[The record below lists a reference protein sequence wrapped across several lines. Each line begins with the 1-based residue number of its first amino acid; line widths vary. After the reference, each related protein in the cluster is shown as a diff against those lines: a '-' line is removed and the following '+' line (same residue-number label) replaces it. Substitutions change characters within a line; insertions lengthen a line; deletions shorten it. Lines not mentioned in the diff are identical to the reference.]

1 MSNTRNPPEQFKFNA
16 LDKVIAIFSPQ
27 RAVERVLLRA
37 AMNGGYKAGGQ
48 SPSRANWTPIDG
60 TGEMINKMSR
70 DLMRRRARDAE
81 RNSDLAKGVL
91 LAYKRNVVGK
101 GIKLQARSSDEKFN
115 VLAERIWRR
124 WCKAE
129 NCDIT
134 GQQSMREMLNMIVL
148 RYIVDGG
155 VLIIKTLT
163 KDKKGYHFKIQLRE
177 VDDLTSNGLQEASNG
192 NAICDGVELDKY
204 GKPTA
209 YYFKKTDPNGY
220 ENYEVERIEA
230 DRVIFFWERNRP
242 SEYRE
247 VSKLASSLPRMKDTD
262 DFLETVNFA
271 HKMAASLALFITQKF
286 PDGLVGSFG
295 RNADT
300 ILSKLAGTIGGEKKV
315 EAISP
320 GSILEL
326 EPGQEVQSVVPS
338 GAAAETRQMVCTQA
352 RMIAAGQGLSHES
365 ASRDVSEVNYSSA
378 RQNLLEDQK
387 TYSDIQ
393 LSLIECVLVKLYEEV
408 IVTAY
413 RNGDIN
419 QREYPKFYTDLE
431 DYLEC
436 EFLAQGMPWIDPN
449 KDAQAQKTRLE
460 NGTSNLKEECA
471 REGKDW
477 RDVLEQQA
485 LEKKYKEELGLI
497 EKGGGENEPNNDK
510 GAGSEGGENEGGN
523 AG

>member
-1 MSNTRNPPEQFKFNA
+1 MSNTRNPPEQFRMNA
-16 LDKVIAIFSPQ
+16 LDKVIAFFSPKA
-27 RAVERVLLRA
+27 AVERILLRA
-37 AMNGGYKAGGQ
+37 MANGGYKAGGQ
-48 SPSRANWTPIDG
+48 SPSRANWMPIDG
-60 TGEMINKMSR
+60 TGESINKMSR
-70 DLMRRRARDAE
+70 EIMRRRARDAE

-115 VLAERIWRR
+115 VLAEKIWRR

-129 NCDIT
+129 NCDVT
-134 GQQSMREMLNMIVL
+134 GQQSMREILNMIIL
-148 RYIVDGG
+148 RFIVDGG
-155 VLIIKTLT
+155 ILIIKTIT
-163 KDKKGYHFKIQLRE
+163 KDKEGYHFKIQLRE
-177 VDDLTSNGLQEASNG
+177 VDDLSSNGMEEAANG
-192 NAICDGVELDKY
+192 NTICDGVELDKY
-204 GKPTA
+204 GKPVA
-209 YYFKKTDPNGY
+209 YYLKETDPNGY
-220 ENYEVERIEA
+220 SDYDVKRVEA

-247 VSKLASSLPRMKDTD
+247 VSKLASSLPRIKDTD

-286 PDGLVGSFG
+286 PDGLVGGFG

-300 ILSKLAGTIGGEKKV
+300 ILNKLAGTIGGEKKV

-393 LSLIECVLVKLYEEV
+393 LSLIEKVLTKIYEEV
-408 IVTAY
+408 IITAY
-413 RNGDIN
+413 QNGDIDP
-419 QREYPKFYTDLE
+419 RLYPSFYTNLD

-471 REGKDW
+471 RDGKDW
-477 RDVLEQQA
+477 RDVLKQQA
-485 LEKKYKEELGLI
+485 LEKEYKEELGLI
-497 EKGGGENEPNNDK
+497 QKGGGENEPKAD
-510 GAGSEGGENEGGN
+510 EGTGGESGENESGD
-523 AG
+523 AD